1 MGSPITWKEKRCIA
15 NLNQSYLTDGKSEVE
30 ASRETSQR
38 LGFGIQSVKNTIKE
52 FLSTGNLR
60 DNQKNFLRSNSFEKL
75 AEEEITDLRQIIHN
89 TMKECNVKRLND
101 ENQDLQYPTLKS
113 IHKVVLDSGRY
124 PMWSYSTFRE
134 ILLAMEIR
142 MKTKSETD
150 RSILIEDPYIEN
162 WRVSYLRKMEM
173 HRISAR
179 PRFFMDETYI
189 DVN

>member
-30 ASRETSQR
+30 ARRETSQR

-150 RSILIEDPYIEN
+150 RSILIEDPYIEKLASFILEEDGDAPYFCSSSIFHG
-162 WRVSYLRKMEM
+162 RDLY
-173 HRISAR
+173 
-179 PRFFMDETYI
+179 
-189 DVN
+189 

>member
-1 MGSPITWKEKRCIA
+1 
-15 NLNQSYLTDGKSEVE
+15 
-30 ASRETSQR
+30 
-38 LGFGIQSVKNTIKE
+38 
-52 FLSTGNLR
+52 
-60 DNQKNFLRSNSFEKL
+60 
-75 AEEEITDLRQIIHN
+75 
-89 TMKECNVKRLND
+89 MKECKRLKD
-101 ENQDLQYPTLKS
+101 KNQDLQYPTLKS

-150 RSILIEDPYIEN
+150 WSILIEDPYIEN
-162 WRVSYLRKMEM
+162 WRVSYLTKMEM

-189 DVN
+189 DGNSQPTSFLTDCTIDSANDARDKGHSTGLKWNPGRGNM